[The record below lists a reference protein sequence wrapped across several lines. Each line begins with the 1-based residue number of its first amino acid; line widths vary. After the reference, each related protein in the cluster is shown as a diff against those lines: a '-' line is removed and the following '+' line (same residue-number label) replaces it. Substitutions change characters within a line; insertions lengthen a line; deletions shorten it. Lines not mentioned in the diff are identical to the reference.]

1 MANKVSQELTA
12 KYYSDIFG
20 HHDGYI
26 GKKNDIKKDR
36 KAPKVNKIKRN
47 NSKKNKKEIKWNS

>member
-47 NSKKNKKEIKWNS
+47 NSKKNKKEIK